1 MPGARCAPRRT
12 GLTDDEYFW
21 EPVRG
26 CWSLRPR
33 GTAATPLQGGSGDYV
48 IEFAAPPP
56 EPAPVTTIGWR
67 LGHIIVGVLG
77 ARIASHFGGPPVDYM
92 SYDYPVTAAD
102 ALGRLDSMYTAWRD
116 GVLSKDETALAAPV
130 GPAEGPWAEK
140 PFLTLALHINREL
153 LHHGAEIALLR
164 DLYAWR

>member
-1 MPGARCAPRRT
+1 MKVAAEVVDQIDWHWTSQLRPRFE

-56 EPAPVTTIGWR
+56 EPAPVTTIGWGSATSSSACS
-67 LGHIIVGVLG
+67 GHVSRVI
-77 ARIASHFGGPPVDYM
+77 S
-92 SYDYPVTAAD
+92 AD
-102 ALGRLDSMYTAWRD
+102 RPSIT
-116 GVLSKDETALAAPV
+116 
-130 GPAEGPWAEK
+130 
-140 PFLTLALHINREL
+140 
-153 LHHGAEIALLR
+153 
-164 DLYAWR
+164 

>member
-1 MPGARCAPRRT
+1 MKVAAEVVDQIDWHWTSQLRPRFD

-33 GTAATPLQGGSGDYV
+33 GTATTPLQGGSGDYV

-116 GVLSKDETALAAPV
+116 GVLSKDEAALAAPV
-130 GPAEGPWAEK
+130 GPAEGPG
-140 PFLTLALHINREL
+140 PRNHS
-153 LHHGAEIALLR
+153 
-164 DLYAWR
+164 